1 MTKSNIGPAGRSFC
15 STFKMNSQPLEFE
28 EVQGR
33 LFKGSRGR
41 REESKGGEHE
51 GEKSKAGKS
60 RHQDQVY

>member
-1 MTKSNIGPAGRSFC
+1 MTKSNIGPAGGSFC

-51 GEKSKAGKS
+51 EESS
-60 RHQDQVY
+60 